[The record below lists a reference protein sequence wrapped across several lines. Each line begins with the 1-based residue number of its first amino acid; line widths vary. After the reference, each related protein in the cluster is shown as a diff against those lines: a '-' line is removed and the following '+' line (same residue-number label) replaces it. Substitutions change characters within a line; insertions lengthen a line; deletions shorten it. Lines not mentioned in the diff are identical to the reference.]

1 MKFPSLPQSA
11 IVAIT
16 MAMAVPLS
24 AYAQSNAACNRPAE
38 TKEISVMADW
48 LPWASQGP
56 MVAAQ
61 LSGFYKDEGI
71 TVNLMSPANPADPIR
86 LVAAE
91 RVTFSLTYVPEVMM
105 AREQGIPVISIG
117 STLRVLSSGLFFKG
131 EKAIKSAADLKGMTL
146 GVGPKQDAQA
156 FLSTVLEAGGLTR
169 NDVRIVDPGF
179 AHKEMIMTD
188 RIDAA
193 HGLTYGEGMV
203 ANDQLV
209 AEGKKPA
216 GWLMYTDFGVPKMY
230 YQLLVGNESWVE
242 KNSATT
248 CRFLRAT
255 RKGLDVW
262 RNSPRESIA
271 FIAGKNT
278 QFTPA
283 QHAKMHQMT
292 AAHWVGS
299 NGEVFTQDEAIWTQ
313 ARDWALKRQIIK
325 KTVPA
330 NTYFT
335 NRFAN

>member
-1 MKFPSLPQSA
+1 MKVPALPKLA
-11 IVAIT
+11 LVAL
-16 MAMAVPLS
+16 AMAAAPLS
-24 AYAQSNAACNRPAE
+24 AQTQAASACDRPPEA
-38 TKEISVMADW
+38 KEISVMADW

-56 MVAAQ
+56 IVAAQ
-61 LSGFYKDEGI
+61 LKGFYKDEGI

-105 AREQGIPVISIG
+105 AREQGIPIVSVG
-117 STLRVLSSGLFFKG
+117 TTMRVLSSGLFFKG
-131 EKAIKSAADLKGMTL
+131 EKPIKSAADLKGMTL

-169 NDVRIVDPGF
+169 NDVKIVDPGF
-179 AHKEMIMTD
+179 AHKEMILTD

-203 ANDQLV
+203 ANDQMI
-209 AEGKKPA
+209 AQGNKGA

-230 YQLLVGNESWVE
+230 YQLLVGNENWIE
-242 KNSATT
+242 KNAATT

-255 RKGLDVW
+255 RKGVEEW
-262 RNSPRESIA
+262 RTNPQEAISWIA
-271 FIAGKNT
+271 AKNT
-278 QFTPA
+278 QFTKP
-283 QHAKMHQMT
+283 QHEKMHQMT
-292 AAHWVGS
+292 ATHWTGPS
-299 NGEVFTQDEAIWTQ
+299 GEVFRQDEKVWAE

-330 NTYFT
+330 TTYFT
-335 NRFAN
+335 NRFVN